1 MKKTLLFIGT
11 VLMSISS
18 FAQNPGLVISEFYI
32 NPPSSDNNLEWVELK
47 ATKNIDFSLTPY
59 TVVVNNNGTATAN
72 GWIAGGTI
80 SYGFQISTGTVTAGD
95 VVFVGGNG
103 MVVTGTKIRIIDVT
117 TTPGDGF
124 GNAGGTAGVFGNGGG
139 NADGIAV
146 FNVPA
151 ASITNSTVP
160 VDAVFYGTAI
170 GSAFVTTTTGYE
182 LPVNDLYSGGKLQTT
197 SFVTGDPGASTGK
210 ATGTYNTLTNSWST
224 GRTWTTQTFVD
235 DNASSISLSTA
246 PPAAGT
252 ASIALNTQTV
262 TESAGTATVN
272 VSFASANASP
282 AKVIVET
289 SVYSNATPVSDYS
302 WTNDTLTIP
311 ANSNGI
317 FPFTI
322 NILED
327 LIAERTERII
337 VKLRSVSNATIAAA
351 NFQIIYLKDNDY
363 QAPTPNNE
371 LSLNLLSSFSNG
383 PEGPTSNS
391 AEIVAFDPTT
401 DKLYI
406 ANSIGKKVDIVD
418 FSNPATPILLNSI
431 SVVSYGNINSLTV
444 HNGVVACA
452 IENTDPQMNGSIVFL
467 DQNGVLISQVP
478 VGAMPDMITFNNDYT
493 KVLVAC
499 EGEPKSDYT
508 VDPEGSVGII
518 DITGGY
524 PTLTAANVTMV
535 NFQSFNG
542 QEAALRSQGI
552 RIFGPG
558 SSAAQDFEPEYITLS
573 EDNSTAYVSLQENN
587 AMAVI
592 NIAAG
597 TVSAIRPL
605 GTMNYANGNNGLDAS
620 DQTAG
625 VFISS
630 VPVKGMFMPDALAH
644 ATIGGA
650 EYIFSANEGDAR
662 EYTAITEVARLSA
675 TSLDA
680 SIPDQ
685 NILKNNQFLGRIN
698 VTNASGDTDNDGD
711 IDDIHVFG
719 TRSFSI
725 WNAQTGALVF
735 DSKDLIEQITANH
748 PTLSGLFNA
757 SNSSG
762 TAVSKNRS
770 DDKGPEP
777 EGVATAIINGNHY
790 LFVSLE
796 RVGGVML
803 FNVDVPS
810 APVYVGYYNN
820 RTVGA
825 NSGPDRG
832 AEGIIIIKKED
843 SPTGHDIV
851 ILANEISSTLSI
863 FDINTCV
870 DLAGATIT
878 VPTDSICAGDQVTL
892 TIPGNAQSTVQW
904 LKDDQIISGETGN
917 SLDVTLAGNY
927 RVYISNTTLACA
939 DTTLAEAIHILALPS
954 IAAGSDV
961 TVCSGDTVNLSGTS
975 SATVTWN
982 NSVQDG
988 VDFFPTATMDYIATA
1003 TDAYGCE
1010 DSDTLT
1016 VLVNTLPTVNAGSDQ
1031 TVCTGTSITFTA
1043 SGAPNL
1049 AWNNGITNGTAF
1061 NATTAGS
1068 YIVTGT
1074 DAFGCVDMDTLT
1086 LTLNALP
1093 TVNAGSNQSVCTG
1106 TSITF
1111 TATGAPNLVWNNGIT
1126 NGTAFN
1132 ATIAGSYIV
1141 TGTDANGCVD
1151 LDTLTLT
1158 LFALPSINLGAD
1170 MTVCANHFPVNLNG
1184 PGGFPGYSWSNGAT
1198 TQNTTG
1204 AQAGAYILTVTNN
1217 NGCIDKDTVVII
1229 SDPCLGLAE
1238 NDAFEYIMYP
1248 NPASSIV
1255 FVETNVMNSEAIV
1268 YSANGQVLFTQQN
1281 TSTTFTLNL
1290 ADLADGIYWVKVLS
1304 TEGAVTKQLILKK

>member
-18 FAQNPGLVISEFYI
+18 FAQNPGLVISEILPNPGGTDSPFEWIELVATSNI
-32 NPPSSDNNLEWVELK
+32 NF
-47 ATKNIDFSLTPY
+47 ATTPY
-59 TVVVNNNGTATAN
+59 TVVCNNSAATLN
-72 GWIAGGTI
+72 GWIEGGTI
-80 SYGFQISTGTVTAGD
+80 TYAFQINSGTVNRGD
-95 VVFVGGNG
+95 VVYVGGTS
-103 MVVTGTKIRIIDVT
+103 MAPTGTKIRVINTLT
-117 TTPGDGF
+117 TGGDGF
-124 GNAGGTAGVFGNGGG
+124 GSASSGAVGNGGSNG
-139 NADGIAV
+139 DGIAV
-146 FNVPA
+146 FNLPV
-151 ASITNSTVP
+151 ASLTASTVP
-160 VDAVFYGTAI
+160 VDALFYGTSLGTAVLNA
-170 GSAFVTTTTGYE
+170 GADGYQ
-182 LPVNDLYSGGKLQTT
+182 LPVNDLYTGGKLQSS
-197 SFVTGDPGASTGK
+197 SFFAGDPGGD
-210 ATGTYNTLTNSWST
+210 
-224 GRTWTTQTFVD
+224 QTIR
-235 DNASSISLSTA
+235 AIGSY
-246 PPAAGT
+246 
-252 ASIALNTQTV
+252 NTQTDVWSTTRTWSVV
-262 TESAGTATVN
+262 TPTLDNLSSVSLLPAPGTFTFSAVTQNFAENAGTVN
-272 VSFASANASP
+272 IGINSASSNIYP
-282 AKVIVET
+282 AKVILSY
-289 SVYSNATPVSDYS
+289 SVYTDATETADF
-302 WTNDTLTIP
+302 TLAEDTVLIPASFNGIQNVALTI
-311 ANSNGI
+311 
-317 FPFTI
+317 
-322 NILED
+322 LD
-327 LIAERTERII
+327 DVLAERTEKVIL
-337 VKLRSVSNATIAAA
+337 KMRSLENATIGTSS
-351 NFQIIYLKDNDY
+351 FQIIYIKDNDY
-363 QAPTPNNE
+363 MAPTPNNE

-383 PEGPTSNS
+383 AEGTNS

-406 ANSIGKKVDIVD
+406 ANSIGAKVDIVD
-418 FSNPATPILLNSI
+418 LSNPATPALLNSI
-431 SVVSYGNINSLTV
+431 SITPYGNINSLTV
-444 HNGVVACA
+444 HNGVLACA
-452 IENTDPQMNGSIVFL
+452 VENSNPQLNGNIVFL
-467 DQNGVLISQVP
+467 DQNGVFISQVP

-499 EGEPKSDYT
+499 EGEPKSDYSI
-508 VDPEGSVGII
+508 DPEGSVGII

-524 PTLTAANVTMV
+524 PALTAANVTMV

-542 QEAALRSQGI
+542 QEASLRSQGI

-592 NIAAG
+592 DIATG

-605 GTMNYANGNNGLDAS
+605 GTMNYANGNSGLDAS

-625 VFISS
+625 IFIGS
-630 VPVKGMFMPDALAH
+630 VPVKGLFMPDALAH

-685 NILKNNQFLGRIN
+685 NILKHNQFLGRIN

-735 DSKDLIEQITANH
+735 DSKDLLEQITANH

-762 TAVSKNRS
+762 TSVSKNRS

-777 EGVATAIINGNHY
+777 EGVSTAFINGNHY

-820 RTVGA
+820 RSVGA

-843 SPTGHDIV
+843 SPTGNDIV

-870 DLAGATIT
+870 DLAGATIN
-878 VPTDSICAGDQVTL
+878 VPSDSICTGEQVTL
-892 TIPGNAQSTVQW
+892 TIPGNVQSTVQW
-904 LKDDQIISGETGN
+904 LKDDQIIAGETGN

-927 RVYISNTTLACA
+927 RVYVANSTLACA
-939 DTTLAEAIHILALPS
+939 DTTTSEMIQVLALPT

-961 TVCSGDTVNLSGTS
+961 TVCLGDTVNLSGVS
-975 SATVTWN
+975 SEVVTWN
-982 NSVQDG
+982 NGIQDG
-988 VDFFPTATMDYIATA
+988 MNFLPTTTMDYIATA

-1010 DSDTLT
+1010 NSDTLT

-1043 SGAPNL
+1043 TGAPNL
-1049 AWNNGITNGTAF
+1049 AWNNGVTNGTAF

-1074 DAFGCVDMDTLT
+1074 DANGCVDM
-1086 LTLNALP
+1086 
-1093 TVNAGSNQSVCTG
+1093 
-1106 TSITF
+1106 
-1111 TATGAPNLVWNNGIT
+1111 
-1126 NGTAFN
+1126 
-1132 ATIAGSYIV
+1132 
-1141 TGTDANGCVD
+1141 
-1151 LDTLTLT
+1151 DTLTLT

-1170 MTVCANHFPVNLNG
+1170 MTICANHFPVNLNG
-1184 PGGFPGYSWSNGAT
+1184 PGGFASYNWSNGAT

-1204 AQAGAYILTVTNN
+1204 AQAGAYILTITNN

-1238 NDAFEYIMYP
+1238 NEVFEYSMYP
-1248 NPASSIV
+1248 NPASNMV
-1255 FVETNVMNSEAIV
+1255 FVQTNVANSEVIV
-1268 YSANGQVLFTQQN
+1268 YATNGQVLLTQQN
-1281 TSTTFTLNL
+1281 TSTAFTLNL

-1304 TEGAVTKQLILKK
+1304 SEGAVTKQLILKK